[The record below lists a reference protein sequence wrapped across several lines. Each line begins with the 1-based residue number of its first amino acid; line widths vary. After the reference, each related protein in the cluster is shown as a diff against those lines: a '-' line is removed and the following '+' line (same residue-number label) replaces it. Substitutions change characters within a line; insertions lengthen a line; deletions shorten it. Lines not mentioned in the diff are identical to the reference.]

1 MNEQYA
7 TFKYM
12 ITNRDG
18 LFYRGTA
25 YGDGRD
31 WTDEKREW
39 CDGAYH
45 YTLDGAWKKIC
56 TFPLMFAECEV
67 VRD

>member
-1 MNEQYA
+1 
-7 TFKYM
+7 M

-18 LFYRGTA
+18 LFYRGTD

-31 WTDEKREW
+31 WTDQT
-39 CDGAYH
+39 DGAYH

-56 TFPLMFAECEV
+56 TFPLMFNIHLSCVDQPADPYRYET
-67 VRD
+67 